1 MRSLFLQQKDAVT
14 AFHDMFRSIDPS
26 QWNMRTMAT
35 LPNLFLCVTLEKKK
49 KKAQPSEDMSLEEFV
64 GMFFKLVDP
73 PEP

>member
-1 MRSLFLQQKDAVT
+1 MCYIGK
-14 AFHDMFRSIDPS
+14 
-26 QWNMRTMAT
+26 
-35 LPNLFLCVTLEKKK
+35 KKK